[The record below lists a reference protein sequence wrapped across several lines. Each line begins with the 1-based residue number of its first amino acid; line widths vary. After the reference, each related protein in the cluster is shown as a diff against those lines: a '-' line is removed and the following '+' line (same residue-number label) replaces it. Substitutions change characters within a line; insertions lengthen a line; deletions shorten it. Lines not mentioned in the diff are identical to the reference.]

1 MEFKKPPT
9 NEAEF
14 RSKLETVSAYVNLYQ
29 TYLLKVIHAKK
40 MELSNLEYLMKLPE
54 KLNHLPKIK
63 VLEGIV
69 ERLYHKIAD
78 IDAFFE
84 VNALL
89 LKKVVKTPTL
99 LCNAEKNIRA
109 DVFDEKITETPDKF
123 VAWFLS
129 S

>member
-1 MEFKKPPT
+1 
-9 NEAEF
+9 
-14 RSKLETVSAYVNLYQ
+14 
-29 TYLLKVIHAKK
+29 

-54 KLNHLPKIK
+54 KLNHLPKITT
-63 VLEGIV
+63 LEGIV
-69 ERLYHKIAD
+69 ERLYHKITD

-84 VNALL
+84 VNAIL

-99 LCNAEKNIRA
+99 LCNAEKNIKA